1 MYENGTNDF
10 MNGFVLG
17 RDNGNNNNDGFGGSN
32 GAWWLIIILLFAFGG
47 FGGWNRGG
55 WGGNNGG
62 GSNGGGGYVSENY
75 VLASDNAAIARQLSD
90 GFATLERKGDAIN
103 NGLCDGFYSQAQLIN
118 GVQQSLATQ
127 GFETRNAVQAAQV
140 AGMSNTNAIQS
151 QLADCCCKTQS
162 GLRDVSYN
170 VATNA
175 NNIVNAI
182 NQCCCDNKSAIADV
196 NYNIATQTNGLQRSI
211 DSNFASASYQRAT
224 DTCAINTNIAN
235 ATRDIVD
242 SQNANTRSIL
252 DALTAQRIAD
262 KDAQISAQAQQI
274 SALQLAASQQ
284 AQNAYLINQLRPC
297 PTPAY
302 VVPNPY
308 CNCNCGNNTAAAYG
322 VGLGVGLGGVTIA

>member
-1 MYENGTNDF
+1 MYDNTNDF

-17 RDNGNNNNDGFGGSN
+17 RNDGNNNDGFGGTN

-55 WGGNNGG
+55 FGGNGG
-62 GSNGGGGYVSENY
+62 GSNGSGGGYVSENY
-75 VLASDNAAIARQLSD
+75 VLASDNASIARQLSD
-90 GFATLERKGDAIN
+90 GFAGLERKGDSIN

-118 GVQQSLATQ
+118 GVNQNLATQ

-162 GLRDVSYN
+162 GLKDVSYN

-182 NQCCCDNKSAIADV
+182 NQCCCDNRSAIADV
-196 NYNIATQTNGLQRSI
+196 NYNIVTQTNGLQRSI

-235 ATRDIVD
+235 AARDIID
-242 SQNANTRSIL
+242 SQNCNTRSIL

-308 CNCNCGNNTAAAYG
+308 CNCNCNNSGTFATAATLANSFAN
-322 VGLGVGLGGVTIA
+322 GVTIA